1 MYTGKDDI
9 NKVAEYVEWNGNFE
23 IYANGGW
30 GTPTAKM
37 INGTGGYSFHPDMSR
52 HENVT
57 AFISELFRCVR
68 VYGDWL
74 YIMYI
79 VHVLMRDERRKEV
92 RSKQGLTNNMA
103 KQHSTPKAVVFPKK
117 IELPRV
123 GLEPTTL
130 YTLCTRV

>member
-23 IYANGGW
+23 IYENGGW

-57 AFISELFRCVR
+57 SFISELFRCVR

-92 RSKQGLTNNMA
+92 RSKQGQTNNKA
-103 KQHSTPKAVVFPKK
+103 KLHSTPKAVAFPKK

-123 GLEPTTL
+123 RLEPTTL
-130 YTLCTRV
+130 YTLYTRV